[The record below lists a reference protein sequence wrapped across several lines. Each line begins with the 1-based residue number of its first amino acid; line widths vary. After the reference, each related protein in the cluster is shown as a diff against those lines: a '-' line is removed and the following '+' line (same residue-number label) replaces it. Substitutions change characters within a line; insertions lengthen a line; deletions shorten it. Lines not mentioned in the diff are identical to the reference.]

1 MLPLKRLWLEIVPW
15 LKRPLSILL
24 GITLILIV
32 IAASALA
39 LIENGVNPEI
49 TGFVDGLWWSLIF
62 VTSGFEQTPAT
73 NAGRFIALGL
83 VLFNLLFLGLLTANI
98 SALLIEQRLGLKRR
112 LNPMELNGHIII
124 CGYNHRV
131 QEIIAQLHAPD
142 VEHKAIVVLAPNI
155 DPKTD
160 FESPMVV
167 AIQGDPAVAKDLRLA
182 GVEKASAAIIL
193 GSFNSNHDNSS
204 DARAV
209 LITLAIES
217 INPKVRTCVEVSDP
231 ANIPHLEY
239 AKADEIVNSGG
250 LSANLLSQAALYPG
264 ITQVYNE
271 LLSNIVGNEIYQIQV
286 PPHFTHHTVRELHGK
301 LLDKGCILVG
311 VRWLSGENKGLSKIN
326 PPLNSV
332 VMPGDE
338 LMLISEHR
346 PKI

>member
-1 MLPLKRLWLEIVPW
+1 MKPW

-24 GITLILIV
+24 GVSLCLIL
-32 IAASALA
+32 IAASALS
-39 LIENGVNPEI
+39 IVENGINPEI

-62 VTSGFEQTPAT
+62 VLSGFEQTPVT

-83 VLFNLLFLGLLTANI
+83 VLFNLLFLGLFTANI
-98 SALLIEQRLGLKRR
+98 SAMLIEQRMGLKRR
-112 LNPMELNGHIII
+112 LDPMELRDHIVI

-131 QEIIAQLHAPD
+131 SEIIAQLHAPD
-142 VEHKAIVVLAPNI
+142 VEHKPIVVLAPGI

-160 FESPMVV
+160 FADSYVV
-167 AIQGDPAVAKDLRLA
+167 AVQGDPAVAKDLKRA
-182 GVEKASAAIIL
+182 GIEQASAAIIL
-193 GSFNSNHDNSS
+193 GSFNGSHDNSS

-264 ITQVYNE
+264 ITQVYSE
-271 LLSNIVGNEIYQIQV
+271 LLSNIVGNEIYQIEV
-286 PPHFTHHTVRELHGK
+286 PAHYAHHTVKELHGK

-311 VRWLSGENKGLSKIN
+311 VRWLSGENMGTSKIN
-326 PPLNSV
+326 PALNAV